1 MYLTHQEKEKM
12 LLLFVAIVAKNRKEK
27 GLKLSYPESV
37 AYLSGHVIEGAREGK
52 TVQKLIEECNQLL
65 TSDDVM
71 PGVSEL
77 IAELQVE
84 AMFTDGTKLVS
95 LNNPIPTSN
104 SEHLIPGAYE
114 FASDDIV
121 LSSGRKRI
129 QIEVIN
135 TADRPV
141 QVGSHFHFYEV
152 NPALDFDREKT
163 KGYHLDIASGLSIRF
178 MPGVKETVDL
188 VEYGGEKVIHGFTG
202 KINGLI

>member
-12 LLLFVAIVAKNRKEK
+12 LLLFAAIVAKNRKEK

-52 TVQKLIEECNQLL
+52 TVQQLIEECNQLL
-65 TSDDVM
+65 TSQDVM
-71 PGVSEL
+71 PGVPEL
-77 IAELQVE
+77 IKELQVE

-95 LNNPIPTSN
+95 LNNPI
-104 SEHLIPGAYE
+104 SESSSENMIPGAYE
-114 FASDDIV
+114 YASDDIV
-121 LSSGRKRI
+121 LSQGRKRI
-129 QIEVIN
+129 QIEVYN

-141 QVGSHFHFYEV
+141 QVGSHYHFYEV

-178 MPGVKETVDL
+178 MPGVKETVEL
-188 VEYGGEKVIHGFTG
+188 VEYGGEKIIHGFTG